1 MAGSVFDLRIRM
13 GIGKP
18 ARYVTMIDPEKGS
31 LEDGWEIARRVFGAG
46 RVLDVKKREEKIDE
60 KRNQGSPHSIID
72 RE

>member
-18 ARYVTMIDPEKGS
+18 DRDVTMIDPDRGG

-46 RVLDVKKREEKIDE
+46 RVLDVKKREEKTDE
-60 KRNQGSPHSIID
+60 RN
-72 RE
+72 E